1 LAEDIRD
8 VRSLLARVFAF
19 LLAVALAAPAVASP
33 VTSVRELP
41 TGLEVQTDSG
51 NLTVEPWSQSIVHVR
66 FGPIGYRGNYNPSV
80 IAAPAKVPFDIRQT
94 ADAYILATAKLTA
107 RISKA
112 TAAVSFTDTRGN
124 ILLQEAERS
133 IGNGTV
139 QAFATRTSIFG
150 LGQHVDGLLDYSGS
164 SVHLQQKNGDV
175 AVPMML
181 SPNGFG
187 VLWNNASV
195 MDVDVAKPGEKRPL
209 VIRNEAG
216 AGIDYHFIL
225 GPEADQVIAGYRWL
239 TGDAPLMPKW
249 SWGFWQSREH
259 YETQDQLL
267 GIARTYR
274 AMGVPI
280 DAVVIDWQH
289 WRPGDWGA
297 HKFDPARFPD
307 PAEMVRTLHQWNV
320 HVPVSV
326 WARFDPNTANTKEL
340 EAAGGLFGPT
350 YNNVYPPGNGRWYD
364 AWNPKARRIYWDQIQ
379 RGYGVLGFDTWWLD
393 ASEAEL
399 GGNWGQMRE
408 LRTAAGPGA
417 EVYNSYPLLHTT
429 AVHDGMRRDMPDK
442 RVMILT
448 RSAYA
453 GQQRNG
459 ALTWSGDTQGTWDSF
474 RKNVTAALNF
484 SMSGIPYWSADIGG
498 FFGGDTH
505 DRDYAE
511 LFNRWEQFAIFTPQF
526 RVHGTN
532 GGKEIWNWNGDVQPQ
547 LIENVKLRYR
557 LLPYIYSL
565 AWDVMK
571 NRGSMMRA
579 LLFDFRSDP
588 KAVAQPDEYM
598 FGKALL
604 VAPVVEKGARARK
617 VYLPAGK
624 GWFDFFGS
632 RRFAGGQTIEAEA
645 PMSHIP
651 IFASAG
657 SIVPIGPVKPFADAR
672 SDEPIELRVYPGA
685 NGSFELYDDAGEG
698 FGYEKGEYNLVGL
711 AWNDRT
717 RSFSLARRL
726 GAFPG
731 MARSQQFKIVCGS
744 AAAVSRLV
752 SYSGDA
758 VTVKL
763 PACR

>member
-1 LAEDIRD
+1 MRKNIRHVPNSLVLAIGIM
-8 VRSLLARVFAF
+8 V
-19 LLAVALAAPAVASP
+19 AAPGIADP
-33 VTSVRELP
+33 VTSVREFP
-41 TGLEVQTDSG
+41 SGLELQTDAG
-51 NLTVEPWSQSIVHVR
+51 NLTVEPWSDVVIHVR
-66 FGPIGYRGNYNPSV
+66 FGPAGYRGNYNPSV
-80 IAAPAKVPFDIRQT
+80 IAAPGKVRFNIRQT
-94 ADAYILATAKLTA
+94 ADASILSTPKLSV

-112 TAAVSFTDTRGN
+112 TAAVSFADADGKT
-124 ILLQEAERS
+124 LLQEADRR
-133 IGNGTV
+133 IGKGTV
-139 QAFATRTSIFG
+139 ETFGTRTPIFG
-150 LGQHVDGLLDYSGS
+150 LGQHVNGLLDYSGS
-164 SVHLQQKNGDV
+164 TVHLQQKNGDV
-175 AVPMML
+175 AIPMML
-181 SPNGFG
+181 SPRGFG
-187 VLWNNASV
+187 ILWNNASV
-195 MDVDVAKPGEKRPL
+195 MDVDVAKAGEKQPL
-209 VIRNEAG
+209 VVRNEAG

-225 GPEADQVIAGYRWL
+225 GPEPDQVIAGYRWL
-239 TGDAPLMPKW
+239 TGDAPLMPRW

-259 YETQDQLL
+259 YETQDQVL

-307 PAEMVRTLHQWNV
+307 AAGMVRTLRQWNV

-326 WARFDPNTANTKEL
+326 WARFDPDTTNAKEL
-340 EAAGGLFGPT
+340 DAAGGLFPPT
-350 YNNVYPPGNGRWYD
+350 YNNVYPPGKGRWYD
-364 AWNPKARRIYWDQIQ
+364 AWNPKARQIYWNQIS
-379 RGYGVLGFDTWWLD
+379 RSYGALGFDTWWLD

-474 RKNVTAALNF
+474 KKNVTAALNF
-484 SMSGIPYWSADIGG
+484 SMSGTPYWSADIGG

-565 AWDVMK
+565 SWDVMK

-579 LLFDFRSDP
+579 LVFDFRNDP
-588 KAVAQPDEYM
+588 KAIAQADEYM

-604 VAPVVEKGARARK
+604 VAPVVEKGATKRA
-617 VYLPAGK
+617 VYLPAGTS
-624 GWFDFFGS
+624 WFDFFTGK
-632 RRFAGGQTIEAEA
+632 RVAGGQTIEADA

-651 IFASAG
+651 VFARAG
-657 SIVPIGPVKPFADAR
+657 SIVPIGPVKPYADAP
-672 SDEPIELRVYPGA
+672 SDQPIELRIYPGA
-685 NGSFELYDDAGEG
+685 NGSFALFDDGGEG
-698 FGYEKGEYNLVGL
+698 FGYEKGEYSLVRF

-717 RSFSLARRL
+717 RSLSIATRE
-726 GAFPG
+726 GVYPG
-731 MARSQQFKIVCGS
+731 MPSSAQFRIICGS
-744 AAAVSRLV
+744 AGAANKLI
-752 SYSGDA
+752 SYSGEATA
-758 VTVKL
+758 VSL
-763 PACR
+763 PDCR

>member
-1 LAEDIRD
+1 MKF
-8 VRSLLARVFAF
+8 VST
-19 LLAVALAAPAVASP
+19 AVALAFGLIGSATCASAA
-33 VTSVRELP
+33 TSLRELSG
-41 TGLEVQTDSG
+41 GLQLGTDKG
-51 NLTVEPWSQSIVHVR
+51 ALTVEPRSDSIFHVR
-66 FGPIGYRGNYNPSV
+66 FGPAGYRGNFNPSV
-80 IAAPAKVPFDIRQT
+80 IAAPEKVHFTIRQT
-94 ADAYILATAKLTA
+94 RNAYLITTSKLTA

-124 ILLQEAERS
+124 VLLEEAERN
-133 IGNGTV
+133 IGKGTM
-139 QAFATRTSIFG
+139 QAFATRTPIFG
-150 LGQHVDGLLDYSGS
+150 LGQHVDGLLDYSGTT
-164 SVHLQQKNGDV
+164 VHLQQKNGDV

-181 SPNGFG
+181 SPKGFG
-187 VLWNNASV
+187 ILWNNASV
-195 MDVDVAKPGEKRPL
+195 MDVDVAKRGEKYPL
-209 VIRNEAG
+209 VVRNEAG
-216 AGIDYHFIL
+216 AGIDYDFIL
-225 GPEADQVIAGYRWL
+225 GPEPDGVIAGYRWL
-239 TGDAPLMPKW
+239 TGDAPMMPRW

-259 YETQDQLL
+259 YETQDQVL

-307 PAEMVRTLHQWNV
+307 PAGMVRTLRQWNV

-326 WARFDPNTANTKEL
+326 WARFDPDTANGKEL
-340 EAAGGLFGPT
+340 DAAGGLFPPT
-350 YNNVYPPGNGRWYD
+350 YNNVYPPGKGRWYD
-364 AWNPKARRIYWDQIQ
+364 AWNPKARQIYWNQIS
-379 RGYGVLGFDTWWLD
+379 RSYGALGFDTWWLD

-408 LRTAAGPGA
+408 LATAAGPGA
-417 EVYNSYPLLHTT
+417 VVYNSYPLLHTT
-429 AVHDGMRRDMPDK
+429 AVYDGMRRDMPDK

-459 ALTWSGDTQGTWDSF
+459 ALTWSGDTQGNWDSF

-532 GGKEIWNWNGDVQPQ
+532 GGKEIWNWNGDIQPQ

-565 AWDVMK
+565 SWDVTK

-579 LLFDFRSDP
+579 LLFDFRADP
-588 KAVAQPDEYM
+588 KALTQTDEYM

-604 VAPVVEKGARARK
+604 VAPVVEKGATKRTI
-617 VYLPAGK
+617 YLPAGTN
-624 GWFDFFGS
+624 WFDFFSGK
-632 RRFAGGQTIEAEA
+632 RVAGGQTIEAEA

-651 IFASAG
+651 VFARAG
-657 SIVPIGPVKPFADAR
+657 SIVPIGPVKPYADAP
-672 SDEPIELRVYPGA
+672 SNEPIELRIYPGA
-685 NGSFELYDDAGEG
+685 SGTFALYDDAGEG
-698 FGYEKGEYNLVGL
+698 FGYEKGEFSLVKL

-717 RSFSLARRL
+717 RSLSLAARE
-726 GAFPG
+726 GAFSG
-731 MARSQQFKIVCGS
+731 MAVNQQFKIVC
-744 AAAVSRLV
+744 VN
-752 SYSGDA
+752 
-758 VTVKL
+758 T
-763 PACR
+763 

>member
-1 LAEDIRD
+1 LAKNIRY
-8 VRSLLARVFAF
+8 VRSLLAHALAF
-19 LLAVALAAPAVASP
+19 VMAAALAAAAIASP

-41 TGLEVQTDSG
+41 TGLELQTDTG
-51 NLTVEPWSQSIVHVR
+51 DLTVEPWSESIVHVR
-66 FGPIGYRGNYNPSV
+66 FGPAGYRGNYNPSV
-80 IAAPAKVPFDIRQT
+80 IAAPGKVHFDIRQT
-94 ADAYILATAKLTA
+94 ADAYILATSKLTA

-112 TAAVSFTDTRGN
+112 TAAVSFTDARGKV
-124 ILLQEAERS
+124 LLQEAERS
-133 IGNGTV
+133 IGSGTV
-139 QAFATRTSIFG
+139 QAFATRTPIFG

-164 SVHLQQKNGDV
+164 TVHLQQKNGDV
-175 AVPMML
+175 AIPMML

-195 MDVDVAKPGEKRPL
+195 MDVDVAKPDEKRAL
-209 VIRNEAG
+209 VVRNEAG

-225 GPEADQVIAGYRWL
+225 GPAPDQVIAGYRWL

-259 YETQDQLL
+259 YETQDQVL
-267 GIARTYR
+267 GVARTYR

-307 PAEMVRTLHQWNV
+307 PAGMVRALHQLNV

-326 WARFDPNTANTKEL
+326 WARFDPDTANTKEL
-340 EAAGGLFGPT
+340 EAAGGLFPPT
-350 YNNVYPPGNGRWYD
+350 YNNVYPPGKGRWYD
-364 AWNPKARRIYWDQIQ
+364 AWNPNARQIYWDQIR

-408 LRTAAGPGA
+408 LRTAGGPGA

-565 AWDVMK
+565 AWDVTK
-571 NRGSMMRA
+571 HRGTMMRA
-579 LLFDFRSDP
+579 LLFDYRSDP
-588 KAVAQPDEYM
+588 KAVAQADEYM

-617 VYLPAGK
+617 VYLPAGTS
-624 GWFDFFGS
+624 WFDFFGG

-645 PMSHIP
+645 PTSHIP
-651 IFASAG
+651 LFAPAG
-657 SIVPIGPVKPFADAR
+657 SIVPIGPVKPYADAL
-672 SDEPIELRVYPGA
+672 SNEPIELRVYPGA
-685 NGSFELYDDAGEG
+685 SGSFELYDDAGEG
-698 FGYEKGEYNLVGL
+698 FGYEKDEYSLVGL

-717 RSFSLARRL
+717 GSFSFARRI

-731 MARSQQFKIVCGS
+731 MARRQQFKIVCGS
-744 AAAVSRLV
+744 AAAASRLV

-758 VTVKL
+758 LSVKL
-763 PACR
+763 PDCR

>member
-1 LAEDIRD
+1 MRCWA
-8 VRSLLARVFAF
+8 AFA
-19 LLAVALAAPAVASP
+19 AVCTLAATSSVEAAKVD
-33 VTSVRELP
+33 SVRQLP
-41 TGLEVQTDSG
+41 SGLELRTADGV
-51 NLTVEPWSQSIVHVR
+51 LVLEPWSDAIVHVR
-66 FGPIGYRGNYNPSV
+66 FGPPNYAGNYNPAV
-80 IAAPAKVPFDIRQT
+80 IAKPGQVRFSVREV
-94 ADAYILATAKLTA
+94 ADAFLLSTSLL
-107 RISKA
+107 RVRVDKA
-112 TAAVSFTDTRGN
+112 TSAVSFQDSSGAT
-124 ILLQEAERS
+124 LLNEAERT
-133 IGNGTV
+133 IGKGTV
-139 QAFATRTSIFG
+139 QAFATRTPIFG
-150 LGQHVDGLLDYSGS
+150 LGQHVNGLLDYSGS
-164 SVHLQQKNGDV
+164 TVHLKQKNGDV

-195 MDVDVAKPGEKRPL
+195 MDVDVAKAGEKHPL
-209 VIRNEAG
+209 VVRNEAG
-216 AGIDYHFIL
+216 GGIDYHFIL
-225 GPEADQVIAGYRWL
+225 GPEPDRVVAGYRWL
-239 TGDAPLMPKW
+239 TGDAPLMPRW

-259 YETQDQLL
+259 YETQDQVL

-289 WRPGDWGA
+289 WRPGEWGA
-297 HKFDPARFPD
+297 DKFDPARFPD
-307 PAEMVRTLHQWNV
+307 PAGMVRTLHDWNV

-326 WARFDPNTANTKEL
+326 WARFDPDTDNRKEL
-340 EAAGGLFGPT
+340 DAAGGLFPPT
-350 YNNVYPPGNGRWYD
+350 YNNVYPPGKGRWYD
-364 AWNPKARRIYWDQIQ
+364 AWNPRAREIYWKQIR
-379 RGYGVLGFDTWWLD
+379 RGYGALGFDTWWLD

-408 LRTAAGPGA
+408 LATAAGPGA

-429 AVHDGMRRDMPDK
+429 AVHDGMRRDIPDK

-511 LFNRWEQFAIFTPQF
+511 LFTRWEQFAIFTPQF

-532 GGKEIWNWNGDVQPQ
+532 SGKEIWNWNGDVQPQ

-565 AWDVMK
+565 SWDVTK

-579 LLFDFRSDP
+579 LLFDFQSDP
-588 KAVAQPDEYM
+588 KAVAQADEYM

-604 VAPVVEKGARARK
+604 VAPVVEKGARKRA
-617 VYLPAGK
+617 VYLPAGT
-624 GWFDFFGS
+624 GWFDFFGG
-632 RRFAGGQTIEAEA
+632 RRFAGGQTIDADA

-651 IFASAG
+651 VFARAG
-657 SIVPIGPVKPFADAR
+657 SIVPIGPVKPFADAP

-685 NGSFELYDDAGEG
+685 NGSFALYDDAGDG
-698 FGYEKGEYNLVGL
+698 FGYEKGEYSVVRLT
-711 AWNDRT
+711 WNDRSHALSIGSRDGT
-717 RSFSLARRL
+717 YASNARLR
-726 GAFPG
+726 
-731 MARSQQFKIVCGS
+731 IVCGS
-744 AAAVSRLV
+744 APQLTRDISYTGKAEQVRL
-752 SYSGDA
+752 A
-758 VTVKL
+758 E
-763 PACR
+763 CR